1 MKHIKCQN
9 DWSIEVSKPFK
20 MILKL
25 SLLKKTK
32 RDGFDGCYEWADYFD
47 FAEVKQNIHRLFIKE
62 MIANFEKDG
71 SIRHYKPAPE
81 LKKYNGPKF
90 DRYDYQLSRSQLIN
104 YLVRQYRKLHKQKRF
119 INLLEDIDYIS
130 RNN

>member
-1 MKHIKCQN
+1 MKHIKCHN

-20 MILKL
+20 MILKQ

-47 FAEVKQNIHRLFIKE
+47 LAEVKQNIHRLFIKE
-62 MIANFEKDG
+62 MIDNFENHG
-71 SIRHYKPAPE
+71 SIRHYKPAPK
-81 LKKYNGPKF
+81 LKKYDGPKF

-104 YLVRQYRKLHKQKRF
+104 YLVIQDRKLHKQKRF
-119 INLLEDIDYIS
+119 INLLENIDYML